1 MKHEEIQS
9 IKKILF
15 YRNMQRPSSKA
26 IPDMRG
32 KWTTTATIFTRRS
45 PDEPPNFDNIQT
57 VSFPTEI
64 EQKDHFLIIKE
75 IGVTRMGVLNYQNQ
89 TWTLTVSDDDDNG
102 SSVLF
107 PKCPRNYNVWVGSYT
122 ESGFSDIPEQA
133 QVVARA
139 ELRRD

>member
-1 MKHEEIQS
+1 MLSNGLNSTITYDKLDIPNWTQIPRKKRFVEHEEIQS
-9 IKKILF
+9 IKKNSF

-75 IGVTRMGVLNYQNQ
+75 IGVTQ
-89 TWTLTVSDDDDNG
+89 NG
-102 SSVLF
+102 SIKLS
-107 PKCPRNYNVWVGSYT
+107 K
-122 ESGFSDIPEQA
+122 SD
-133 QVVARA
+133 VDTYRVR
-139 ELRRD
+139 